1 MKLCHVSGQAGQTLL
16 EALRVE
22 QQHIDAP
29 CGGKTRCVRCMVRL
43 EETGNSDEAAGQSAS
58 DQQSPASPGC
68 DPALE
73 IPSGA
78 ERELVGSKRLN
89 DGWRLACRAHFTR
102 DAVVAV
108 TVPDAKLE
116 IPDFPIRKS
125 RRQVE
130 LSGGSTTVSS
140 AGDLVIAVDIGTTT
154 VVAVLADQRSGDVL
168 GRIAEPN
175 RQRSWGADVVSRI
188 EAAIGSPAALASM
201 HDLIHSQI
209 ESMLLALRA
218 QAGLNESPLDVPPV
232 FLCGNTTMLHLLEG
246 ENLRGLAAMPF
257 APAFLDSRPTTIGAS
272 RIPGYL
278 VGGISAFVGADIMAG
293 LFACG
298 FDQPISAPRLLVD
311 IGTNGEM
318 ALALPDRIYV
328 TATAAGPAFEG
339 ELISSGSPA
348 TEGAIDHVWLDE
360 GAIHFSTIGS
370 AVEEGHASGICG
382 SGLLD
387 LLACLRRLEI
397 VDECGAFNCEPPLF
411 SFGEGQAALTQV
423 DVRNLQLAKGAI
435 AAGIE
440 ILCQRAGIAFG
451 DIETLYL
458 AGGFGSTLLP
468 ASALDIGLLPGAL
481 AGRVEV
487 AGNSALSGTLLL
499 AAQPEAFTRMQALCE
514 RITVVELAREAGFQ
528 DAFMDAMLFPEFE

>member
-1 MKLCHVSGQAGQTLL
+1 MKLCQIRGEAGQTLL
-16 EALRVE
+16 EALRIE

-29 CGGKTRCVRCMVRL
+29 CGGKTRCVRCMVRVG
-43 EETGNSDEAAGQSAS
+43 EEGTSSATQPAALA
-58 DQQSPASPGC
+58 
-68 DPALE
+68 ALE
-73 IPSGA
+73 APEQL
-78 ERELVGSKRLN
+78 ERELVGRKRLA
-89 DGWRLACRAHFTR
+89 DGWRLACRARFLAAA
-102 DAVVAV
+102 DLAV

-116 IPDFPIRKS
+116 IPDFPVRKS
-125 RRQVE
+125 KLRQKA
-130 LSGGSTTVSS
+130 GGV
-140 AGDLVIAVDIGTTT
+140 ADLGDLVIAVDIGTTT
-154 VVAVLADQRSGDVL
+154 VVAILAILADQRSGDIL
-168 GRIAEPN
+168 GRVAEPN

-188 EAAIGSPAALASM
+188 EAAIAAPASLASM
-201 HDLIHSQI
+201 HDLIHAQI
-209 ESMLLALRA
+209 EGMLQSLTA
-218 QAGLNESPLDVPPV
+218 QAGLASYPPIY
-232 FLCGNTTMLHLLEG
+232 LSGNTTMLHLFEG
-246 ENLRGLAAMPF
+246 EDLRGLAAMPF
-257 APAFLDSRPTTIGAS
+257 NPVFLDSRTTTVGAS
-272 RIPGYL
+272 AIPCHL
-278 VGGISAFVGADIMAG
+278 VAGISAFVGADIMAG
-293 LFACG
+293 LYACG
-298 FDQPISAPRLLVD
+298 FDQPVSAPRLLVD

-318 ALALPDRIYV
+318 ALALPDGIFV

-348 TEGAIDHVWLDE
+348 VEGAIDHVWLDE
-360 GAIHFSTIGS
+360 GDIHFSTIGS
-370 AVEEGHASGICG
+370 SVEQTSATGICG

-397 VDECGAFNCEPPLF
+397 VDETGAFTCEPPQY
-411 SFGEGQAALTQV
+411 SFGDDGPVLTQR

-440 ILCQRAGIAFG
+440 ILCQRAGIEFG

-499 AAQPEAFTRMQALCE
+499 AAQPECFDHMAALRE

-528 DAFMDAMLFPEFE
+528 DAFMDAMLFPEFV